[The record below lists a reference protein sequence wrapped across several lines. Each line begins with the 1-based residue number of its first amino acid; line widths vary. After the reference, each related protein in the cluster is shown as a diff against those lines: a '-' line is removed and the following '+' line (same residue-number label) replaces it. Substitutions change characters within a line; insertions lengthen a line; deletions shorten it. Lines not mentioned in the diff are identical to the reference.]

1 MEHNVILQKLES
13 IELLISEQTL
23 LQKQVYNFKEACKY
37 ADLSE
42 SHMYKLTSTRQVP
55 HSCPQG
61 KRLYFLRTDLDEWLL
76 RNRKSS
82 TTEVESAAMDF
93 VIKSKKSRT

>member
-1 MEHNVILQKLES
+1 MENLIFQKLES
-13 IELLISEQTL
+13 IERMLSEQSL
-23 LQKQVYNFKEACKY
+23 LQKQVLNFKEACKY
-37 ADLSE
+37 LSMSE
-42 SHMYKLTSTRQVP
+42 SHLYRLTSLKKLTYT
-55 HSCPQG
+55 CPLG
-61 KRLYFLRTDLDEWLL
+61 KKIFFERKTLDEFLL